1 MDYKNEL
8 LNLLQNVNDWESLKD
23 KLENQYN
30 TSIQKDG
37 KKNTLAGKLFEYFTK
52 YFFLC
57 NQLFQ
62 NDIKNAWLLEEV
74 PLEIKEKLNINHV
87 DHGIDLV
94 LENTNE
100 EYIAVQCKFKNDETL
115 KLGWSKDK
123 LGNLFGY
130 ASSIDKLIIFSN
142 ASEIDDVSR
151 TRTDNLCFISIKDL
165 LELDEDFFADVRNY
179 ITNNKKI
186 VHKKATP
193 FAYQTKIINEVKNY
207 YKDNTRGKLILP
219 CGTGKTLISLW
230 IREELNSKLTLFL
243 VPSLNL
249 VRQTKNEW
257 LKNCNNLFDYII
269 VCSENDIDNE
279 QDSANIQLYDLDSF
293 VTEEPEAIRSFIK
306 TKSERN
312 KIIFSTYQSF
322 QKIIDA
328 YEEELPQI
336 DLAICDE
343 AHRTASINFGAFS
356 LIHKDVNKMKIQRRL
371 YMTATPRV
379 YSQTIKK
386 NIEESGNLLFDMSDE
401 DTYGKEIYRMSFAE
415 AIELGILVDYQIVCL
430 GVNDDNVHKLLSSNI
445 YIDGK
450 NSITDYV
457 NNYAVQLAFNKY
469 SISHA
474 ITFHSKVKQAEQF
487 AERNHQISPDIQSYF
502 VSGNQTASKRSI
514 IINDFKN
521 KSKSIIS
528 NARCLTEGVD
538 IPAVDAVFFCDP
550 KNSKVDIVQAV
561 GRALRKDKNNPQKIG
576 KVIIPLYF
584 SKDSDVEDEIDK
596 SIYSNVVKIVRAIA
610 DHDERLQDEINTIA
624 VKGSSNGNFSRIQFY
639 QESKLGDL
647 IAFENIGEKIK
658 NSLFDEI
665 ISKNSITWNL
675 YFKELEEY
683 LKQNNNVFPK
693 QIENPKLY
701 SWCSLQRGFYSKQ
714 QLSNERIKL
723 LESINFSWSINDD
736 AWNETYLKLVDFRK
750 NNPDHWPKFRNT
762 TGEEH
767 SLAIWMMKINKEYKE
782 ERLKQE
788 RYEKLLAIDYQ
799 FEDRNWFEVYEKH
812 RKIIDKLGHIPCQK
826 ENATVFQWV
835 LKQQK
840 KLESG
845 KLSAEQ
851 IKLLNEININTFD
864 ATAEK
869 WDDRFNYLKEYFEK
883 YNRLPLVSEDFGY
896 KTKINYGSWASR
908 QRMLYNN
915 GELSDIQIQQL
926 NSLGFVFDTESQKK
940 DTWNEK
946 FEILKLWLKEH
957 DNIYPKNF
965 YSKDETESMLVTFVQ
980 YNRNWYFGKLKKYGE
995 FPADRKAKLDSI
1007 GFDWGEK
1014 TKTKT
1019 QTLTNKWEKKFE
1031 ELKQQLN
1038 ELGSIPFLINGK
1050 NNPSYTWLTGQRVAY
1065 RNGKLSDDKIQK
1077 LKELNL
1083 L

>member
-1 MDYKNEL
+1 M
-8 LNLLQNVNDWESLKD
+8 
-23 KLENQYN
+23 
-30 TSIQKDG
+30 
-37 KKNTLAGKLFEYFTK
+37 
-52 YFFLC
+52 C

-94 LENTNE
+94 LENTKE

-123 LGNLFGY
+123 LGNLFGF

-193 FAYQTKIINEVKNY
+193 FAYQTKIINEVNTY

-356 LIHKDVNKMKIQRRL
+356 LIHNDVNKMKIQRRL

-430 GVNDDNVHKLLSSNI
+430 GVNDDNV
-445 YIDGK
+445 
-450 NSITDYV
+450 
-457 NNYAVQLAFNKY
+457 Q
-469 SISHA
+469 
-474 ITFHSKVKQAEQF
+474 
-487 AERNHQISPDIQSYF
+487 
-502 VSGNQTASKRSI
+502 
-514 IINDFKN
+514 
-521 KSKSIIS
+521 
-528 NARCLTEGVD
+528 
-538 IPAVDAVFFCDP
+538 
-550 KNSKVDIVQAV
+550 
-561 GRALRKDKNNPQKIG
+561 
-576 KVIIPLYF
+576 
-584 SKDSDVEDEIDK
+584 
-596 SIYSNVVKIVRAIA
+596 
-610 DHDERLQDEINTIA
+610 
-624 VKGSSNGNFSRIQFY
+624 
-639 QESKLGDL
+639 
-647 IAFENIGEKIK
+647 
-658 NSLFDEI
+658 
-665 ISKNSITWNL
+665 
-675 YFKELEEY
+675 
-683 LKQNNNVFPK
+683 
-693 QIENPKLY
+693 
-701 SWCSLQRGFYSKQ
+701 
-714 QLSNERIKL
+714 
-723 LESINFSWSINDD
+723 
-736 AWNETYLKLVDFRK
+736 
-750 NNPDHWPKFRNT
+750 
-762 TGEEH
+762 
-767 SLAIWMMKINKEYKE
+767 
-782 ERLKQE
+782 
-788 RYEKLLAIDYQ
+788 
-799 FEDRNWFEVYEKH
+799 
-812 RKIIDKLGHIPCQK
+812 
-826 ENATVFQWV
+826 
-835 LKQQK
+835 
-840 KLESG
+840 
-845 KLSAEQ
+845 
-851 IKLLNEININTFD
+851 
-864 ATAEK
+864 
-869 WDDRFNYLKEYFEK
+869 
-883 YNRLPLVSEDFGY
+883 
-896 KTKINYGSWASR
+896 
-908 QRMLYNN
+908 
-915 GELSDIQIQQL
+915 
-926 NSLGFVFDTESQKK
+926 
-940 DTWNEK
+940 
-946 FEILKLWLKEH
+946 
-957 DNIYPKNF
+957 
-965 YSKDETESMLVTFVQ
+965 
-980 YNRNWYFGKLKKYGE
+980 
-995 FPADRKAKLDSI
+995 
-1007 GFDWGEK
+1007 
-1014 TKTKT
+1014 
-1019 QTLTNKWEKKFE
+1019 
-1031 ELKQQLN
+1031 
-1038 ELGSIPFLINGK
+1038 
-1050 NNPSYTWLTGQRVAY
+1050 
-1065 RNGKLSDDKIQK
+1065 
-1077 LKELNL
+1077 
-1083 L
+1083 

>member
-8 LNLLQNVNDWESLKD
+8 LNLLQNVNDWESLKN

-94 LENTNE
+94 LENTKE

-123 LGNLFGY
+123 LGNLFGF

-193 FAYQTKIINEVKNY
+193 FAYQTKIINEVNTY

-356 LIHKDVNKMKIQRRL
+356 LIHNDVNKMKIQRRL

-487 AERNHQISPDIQSYF
+487 AERNYKISPDIQSYF
-502 VSGNQTASKRSI
+502 VSGNQTASKRSLI
-514 IINDFKN
+514 ISDFKN

-683 LKQNNNVFPK
+683 LKQNNNIFPK
-693 QIENPKLY
+693 QNDNAKLY
-701 SWCSLQRGFYSKQ
+701 KWCSQQRVFYSKN
-714 QLSNERIKL
+714 QLSAERVKL
-723 LESINFSWSINDD
+723 LESINFSWSVNDD
-736 AWNETYLKLVDFRK
+736 AWNEKYLKLVDFRK

-767 SLAIWMMKINKEYKE
+767 SLAIWMMHIDKEYKE
-782 ERLKQE
+782 ERLKQD
-788 RYEKLLAIDYQ
+788 RYEKLLSIDYQ
-799 FEDRNWFEVYEKH
+799 FEDRNWYEIYDKH
-812 RKIIDKLGHIPCQK
+812 KKIIDELGHLPSYS
-826 ENATVFQWV
+826 ENVNIYNWLRNQYE
-835 LKQQK
+835 KID
-840 KLESG
+840 SG
-845 KLSAEQ
+845 KFSSEQ
-851 IKLLNEININTFD
+851 LELLRKINID
-864 ATAEK
+864 S
-869 WDDRFNYLKEYFEK
+869 FNDVVENWENRYKFLKEYYDK
-883 YNRLPLVSEDFGY
+883 NNCLPSISYDFGY
-896 KTKINYGSWASR
+896 ITKINYGTWATI
-908 QRMLYNN
+908 QRLKFRN
-915 GELSDIQIQQL
+915 GELTDEQIQKL
-926 NSLGFVFDTESQKK
+926 ESIGFVLDSKTEKESIWDEKCEKLKK
-940 DTWNEK
+940 WLESHNNE
-946 FEILKLWLKEH
+946 
-957 DNIYPKNF
+957 YPKDL
-965 YSKDETESMLVTFVQ
+965 YSNDKEEAMLASFVQ
-980 YNRNWYFGKLKKYGE
+980 YNRNWYFGKLKKYGDY
-995 FPADRKAKLDSI
+995 PAERKAKLDSI

-1014 TKTKT
+1014 TKT
-1019 QTLTNKWEKKFE
+1019 QTLTKKWGKNFE

-1038 ELGSIPFLINGK
+1038 ELGSIPVLINGK